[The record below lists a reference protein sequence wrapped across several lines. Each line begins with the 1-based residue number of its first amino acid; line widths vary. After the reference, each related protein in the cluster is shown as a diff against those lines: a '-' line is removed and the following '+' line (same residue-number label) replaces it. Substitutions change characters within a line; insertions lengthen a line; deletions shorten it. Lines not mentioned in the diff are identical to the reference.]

1 MPKITKRV
9 VDAIRPDSS
18 GRDVFAWDAGDG
30 ALKGFGIRMKPSG
43 IASYLIQYRNKEGRT
58 RRLVLGRVGTL
69 TPDEAREL
77 AGDKLRKVTKGGDP
91 SAERH
96 AVRKAMTVSE
106 LCDWYLKDAKG
117 RIKASTLNM
126 DRSRIT
132 EHVKP
137 LIGRRAVTG
146 LTLAD
151 IEKLQA
157 DIAAG
162 KTAKTRPKNGRRG
175 VTRGGRGVAG
185 RTVGMLSTMLEL
197 ARRHGVIVIN
207 PARGVRRLPDRRR
220 QRFLSFDEI
229 TALGTAMR
237 EAEAEARS
245 KTGVAAVR
253 ALVLTGCRRNE
264 ILSLTWEC
272 FDENGRC
279 IRFADTKSGAQTR
292 PLGTTAVEFLSQR
305 PTKSDWIFPAA
316 RGDGHFVGIARVL
329 EDLCDRANLVDVTPH
344 TLRHTFASVAAEI
357 GFSEL
362 TIAGLLGH
370 AARGITQRYSH
381 VPDSALLAAADRVS
395 ARIAAALDGRE
406 AKVLPMRRRRA
417 KA

>member
-77 AGDKLRKVTKGGDP
+77 AGDKLRKATKGGDP

-96 AVRKAMTVSE
+96 AMRKAMTVSE

-162 KTAKTRPKNGRRG
+162 KTAKTRPKSGRRG

-220 QRFLSFDEI
+220 QRFLSLASLRFRGRLGKDILVSGHHSLDRQRKRKAGQHRPSIVEI
-229 TALGTAMR
+229 SRPVSPSPIKLW
-237 EAEAEARS
+237 
-245 KTGVAAVR
+245 TGSSP
-253 ALVLTGCRRNE
+253 G
-264 ILSLTWEC
+264 
-272 FDENGRC
+272 
-279 IRFADTKSGAQTR
+279 
-292 PLGTTAVEFLSQR
+292 
-305 PTKSDWIFPAA
+305 
-316 RGDGHFVGIARVL
+316 
-329 EDLCDRANLVDVTPH
+329 
-344 TLRHTFASVAAEI
+344 
-357 GFSEL
+357 
-362 TIAGLLGH
+362 
-370 AARGITQRYSH
+370 
-381 VPDSALLAAADRVS
+381 
-395 ARIAAALDGRE
+395 
-406 AKVLPMRRRRA
+406 
-417 KA
+417 